1 MKTVMLECSR
11 SINIMFLDY
20 TNKNH
25 AFGSVSEDK
34 YHFRKEN
41 CKNDLSIKIR
51 ENFVSKLAAIFVKL

>member
-1 MKTVMLECSR
+1 
-11 SINIMFLDY
+11 MFLDY